1 MNPSAPTAYG
11 ALVLADRADVSGPL
25 ADRLRTDGHD
35 VTRLESLAQV
45 EVALRLTVFDVALV
59 DLRLRGAGG
68 LNAVRAIRQAAP
80 DALLLVI
87 TDGQSGA
94 DIVMALDAGA
104 DDYVPGPVDLDL
116 LMARLRARR
125 RPAAATAREGRVL
138 TIDDVVVD
146 LGSRRCHVGAGEV
159 LLRAKEFDLLAL
171 LMQLSGFVVSRLDL
185 MSQVW
190 DENWSGSTKTL
201 DVTMAGLRR
210 HLREV
215 ALAEG
220 ATVPQITTMR
230 GRGYRLDPRAD
241 QVAAG

>member
-1 MNPSAPTAYG
+1 MDPSADTAYG
-11 ALVLADRADVSGPL
+11 ALVVADRADVAGPL
-25 ADRLRTDGHD
+25 ADRLRTDGND

-45 EVALRLTVFDVALV
+45 EVALRLTAFDLAVV
-59 DLRLRGAGG
+59 DLGLRGAGG
-68 LNAVRAIRQAAP
+68 IDAVRAIRPAAP
-80 DALLLVI
+80 DALVLVI
-87 TDGQSGA
+87 AQDGSA
-94 DIVMALDAGA
+94 AHIVTALDAGA
-104 DDYVPGPVDLDL
+104 DDYVPWPVDLDL

-125 RPAAATAREGRVL
+125 RRAGVTAPEEQVL
-138 TIDDVVVD
+138 SIDDLVVD
-146 LGSRRCHVGAGEV
+146 LGSRRCHVGSGEV
-159 LLRAKEFDLLAL
+159 VLRAKEFDLLAL
-171 LMQLSGFVVSRLDL
+171 LMQHSGFVVSRLDL

-230 GRGYRLDPRAD
+230 GR
-241 QVAAG
+241 

>member
-1 MNPSAPTAYG
+1 MNASAPTAYG
-11 ALVLADRADVSGPL
+11 ALVLADRADVAGPL
-25 ADRLRTDGHD
+25 ADRLRNDGHD
-35 VTRLESLAQV
+35 VTRLETLAQV
-45 EVALRLTVFDVALV
+45 EVALRLTAFDIVLV
-59 DLRLRGAGG
+59 DLGLRGATGMD
-68 LNAVRAIRQAAP
+68 AVRAIRGAAH

-87 TDGQSGA
+87 SDSQSAA
-94 DIVMALDAGA
+94 DIVLALEAGA

-125 RPAAATAREGRVL
+125 RPGAATPAEDHVL
-138 TIDDVVVD
+138 TIDDLVVD
-146 LGSRRCHVGAGEV
+146 MGSRRCHVGAGEV
-159 LLRAKEFDLLAL
+159 VLRAKEFDLLAL
-171 LMQLSGFVVSRLDL
+171 LMQHSGFVVSRLDL

-215 ALAEG
+215 GLAEG
-220 ATVPQITTMR
+220 ATLPQITTMR
-230 GRGYRLDPRAD
+230 GRGYRIDPRAD